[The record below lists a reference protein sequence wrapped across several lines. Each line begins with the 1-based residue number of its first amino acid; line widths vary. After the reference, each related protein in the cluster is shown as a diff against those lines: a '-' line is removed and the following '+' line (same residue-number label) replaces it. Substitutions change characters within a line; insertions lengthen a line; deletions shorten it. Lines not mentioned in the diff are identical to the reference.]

1 MLTRALPLPVL
12 LGALS
17 IHELA
22 WGAPSA
28 DGLYATFHIRRAA
41 ASVGEFTCRLEF
53 QKVPR
58 TVASFVG
65 LAEGS
70 HSWLD
75 LIGNRVASRPFFDGL
90 SFHRVVAGFV
100 IQGGSPNGQGTDGP
114 GYTFPDEFDPT
125 LRHSKAG
132 ILSMANSGLNSNG
145 SQFFVT
151 LAPTPHL
158 DDLHNV
164 FGEVVEGMNVVTSVQ
179 QGDLM
184 ERVVITRIGPAA
196 TAFDVQAHK
205 VPVTTGAP
213 VTLRAISGGFELEYE
228 RAANSESFL
237 LTSDDLAGWRLLAE
251 EGWQGPVATP
261 LRLDITAATTGK
273 PAGFF
278 QLVRVQYPDPVYS
291 PPSPAGR
298 RVTLTD
304 GGGFTLTFS
313 YTNASSGTYLFTQ
326 GATTSGPHPVSAYS
340 WSQEAYRSRFVGN
353 ISGLQSGGIPIT
365 QVNISL
371 VFHSPTN
378 GIYGGSL
385 NNLLGQ
391 PLNVRGAFVVGD
403 L

>member
-1 MLTRALPLPVL
+1 MLVL
-12 LGALS
+12 LGVLS
-17 IHELA
+17 IHEPAL
-22 WGAPSA
+22 GAPSP
-28 DGLYATFHIRRAA
+28 DGLYATFHVRRGSAA
-41 ASVGEFTCRLEF
+41 MGEFTCRLEF

-70 HSWLD
+70 NSWLD
-75 LIGNRVASRPFFDGL
+75 LIGNRVAARPFFDGL

-125 LRHSKAG
+125 LRHHKAG

-158 DDLHNV
+158 DDLHAV
-164 FGEVVEGMNVVTSVQ
+164 FGEVVEGMGVVTAVQ
-179 QGDLM
+179 QGDIM
-184 ERVVITRIGPAA
+184 ERVAITRLGPAA
-196 TAFDVQAHK
+196 RAFDVHAHK
-205 VPVTTGAP
+205 VPITMGVP
-213 VTLRAISGGFELEYE
+213 STLRATPGGFALEYD

-237 LTSDDLAGWRLLAE
+237 LASDDLAGWRLLAK
-251 EGWQGPVATP
+251 EGWQGPVTAP
-261 LRLDITAATTGK
+261 LRLDITAATTGRS
-273 PAGFF
+273 AAFF
-278 QLVRVQYPDPVYS
+278 QVVRVQYADPVYS
-291 PPSPAGR
+291 PPSPVGR

-304 GGGFTLTFS
+304 GGGFTLAFA
-313 YTNASSGTYLFTQ
+313 YTNATSGTYLFTQ

-340 WSQEAYRSRFVGN
+340 WSQEAYRARFVGN

-365 QVNISL
+365 QANISL

-391 PLNVRGAFVVGD
+391 PLNVRGTFVMGG